1 MSLLDGACRL
11 LCLEGGVQQV
21 CWISNTY
28 LSDLR
33 CSYVVLLS
41 RLQCFFLSG
50 HDVLFLSIAED
61 RGVAFRFSGCDVD
74 WS

>member
-1 MSLLDGACRL
+1 MLD
-11 LCLEGGVQQV
+11 
-21 CWISNTY
+21 INKY

-61 RGVAFRFSGCDVD
+61 RGVAFRFSVGDVD
-74 WS
+74 WSSCLVRNVFNRLLDRLEPR